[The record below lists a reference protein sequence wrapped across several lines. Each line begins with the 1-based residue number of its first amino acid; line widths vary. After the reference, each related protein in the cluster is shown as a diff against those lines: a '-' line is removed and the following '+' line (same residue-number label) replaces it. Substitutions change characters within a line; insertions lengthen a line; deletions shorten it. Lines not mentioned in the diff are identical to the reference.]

1 MIAVA
6 TRRRLGVAA
15 LVVAALSLGRVVQT
29 AFEVDSSIEDPFE
42 KAGRLGEDVALR
54 YGHVSADAVTGSTL
68 IASDGMQLTTSG
80 VWLVVP
86 VTITPVDEPLML
98 MYAAVR
104 DAEGR
109 VYRAD
114 GSRSSFRAGT
124 AQAGVERYAT
134 VAVELP
140 VDAAVGAEL
149 LLAKHDWDLRWDD
162 LAVIDLEVTQADVD
176 QWAASTEL
184 VTVTPSSDR
193 RPDGQS

>member
-1 MIAVA
+1 MIAA
-6 TRRRLGVAA
+6 TARRHLGAAA
-15 LVVAALSLGRVVQT
+15 LVIAALALGRVVQT
-29 AFEVDSSIEDPFE
+29 AFPVGSSIEAPFE
-42 KAGRLGEDVALR
+42 EAGGLGEQVDLR
-54 YGHVSADAVTGSTL
+54 YAHVQADSVTGSTL
-68 IASDGMQLTTSG
+68 IESGGMQMTTTG

-114 GSRSSFRAGT
+114 GSRSSFQAGT
-124 AQAGVERYAT
+124 AQAGMERYAT

-140 VDAAVGAEL
+140 ADAAVGAEL

-162 LAVIDLEVTQADVD
+162 LAVIDLGVTQSQVD
-176 QWAASTEL
+176 AWATSTEA
-184 VTVTPSSDR
+184 VPVPASSDH
-193 RPDGQS
+193 RPEGSS